1 MLSHIKNT
9 HEKEPGPPK
18 KATGG
23 KCKFC
28 NEVYQREQ
36 FWVSTVVS
44 KAVKSKNLKS
54 MDIWL
59 VDPPT
64 WLSEMEK
71 YVPPL
76 VCLPLFVG
84 KQIYQ
89 IIK

>member
-36 FWVSTVVS
+36 FWVTEIFFYPPLV
-44 KAVKSKNLKS
+44 
-54 MDIWL
+54 

-76 VCLPLFVG
+76 FCLPLFVG